1 MNAKPTISSQINEKI
16 ILKVIDKHFSKLAPY
31 YYKWINSWLIGA
43 YENFGNIDKY
53 IILSYHTPTPLGPA
67 WLPLKAMRHVF
78 LFKARGGAGGTI
90 GGTACSTTPYVDRHR
105 RRSSSM

>member
-1 MNAKPTISSQINEKI
+1 MVGDERVEIARGSYDPTPHTDKI
-16 ILKVIDKHFSKLAPY
+16 
-31 YYKWINSWLIGA
+31 
-43 YENFGNIDKY
+43 IDKY

-90 GGTACSTTPYVDRHR
+90 GGTAWIDIDGVVVVCRYVHTWNTSPER
-105 RRSSSM
+105 RWISFETRVVVSP